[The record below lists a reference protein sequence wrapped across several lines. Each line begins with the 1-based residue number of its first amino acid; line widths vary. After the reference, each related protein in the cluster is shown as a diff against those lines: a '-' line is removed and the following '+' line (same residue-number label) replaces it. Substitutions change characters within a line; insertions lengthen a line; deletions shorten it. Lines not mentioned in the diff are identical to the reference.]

1 MKIGFDAKRAF
12 TNFTGLGNYSR
23 STVKIL
29 ADYFPLNSYY
39 LYNPRVPDEHQIKF
53 LDLPHH
59 SEVHIKIPKS
69 FFYELFPS
77 LWRRMG
83 ITKDLV
89 KDKIDVFHGL
99 SHELPIGIEKTS
111 IPCVVTIHDL
121 IFLRFP
127 EYYKATD
134 RKIYASKF
142 KHACEV
148 ADLIIAISEQTKKD
162 IIHFFNIDEKKI
174 RVVYQSCAS
183 IFHQQVNDMMLMK
196 VRVKYQLPERF
207 LLNVGTIEKRKN
219 AMLII
224 KALKNTNENIP
235 LVIIGRETSYVE
247 ELKEYLKIH
256 NLEHRV
262 IFLHKITF
270 DELPIIYNLATLFI
284 YPSRFE
290 GFGIP
295 IIEALQC
302 GIPVIAA
309 KGSCLEEAGGH
320 ACIYVDPDDD
330 VAMTNAINLLLKEQK
345 DAERMVE
352 GKKYVEKFHQSKIA
366 NDLMRVYEELIAFKK

>member
-29 ADYFPLNSYY
+29 ADFFPSNSYY

-59 SEVHIKIPKS
+59 SDVHIKIPKS

-89 KDKIDVFHGL
+89 KDQLDIFHGL
-99 SHELPIGIEKTS
+99 SHELPLGIEKTT
-111 IPCVVTIHDL
+111 IPSVVTIHDL

-127 EYYKATD
+127 QYYKATD

-183 IFHQQVNDMMLMK
+183 VFHQKVNDMMLMK
-196 VRVKYQLPERF
+196 VRVKYKLPEHF

-219 AMLII
+219 AMLIV
-224 KALKNTNENIP
+224 KALKNTDENIP

-247 ELKEYLKIH
+247 ELKDYLKVNH
-256 NLEHRV
+256 LEHRV
-262 IFLHKITF
+262 IFHHKITF
-270 DELPIIYNLATLFI
+270 DELPIIYNLATMFI

-302 GIPVIAA
+302 GVPTIAA
-309 KGSCLEEAGGH
+309 RGSCLEEAGGH
-320 ACIYVDPDDD
+320 ACIYVEPDDVD
-330 VAMTNAINLLLKEQK
+330 GMSNAINTLLKEQK
-345 DAERMVE
+345 DEARIIE
-352 GKKYVEKFHQSKIA
+352 GKKYVERFNQQKIA
-366 NDLMRVYEELIAFKK
+366 DDLMKVYQELIATKK